1 MFVGHQWFWMPEKR
15 RLRRLLT
22 SQLAISMQGNAIR

>member
-1 MFVGHQWFWMPEKR
+1 MPEKR